1 MVFNRAERD
10 PSGEYYPFLS
20 KYLRHRERKPQA
32 QDDPVSGQAGKR
44 AHRL

>member
-10 PSGEYYPFLS
+10 PSGEYDPCLS
-20 KYLRHRERKPQA
+20 KQLRHRERKRHA

-44 AHRL
+44 AHSL